1 MSKKVSYVI
10 VKNYINSRGVT
21 IPTILINNVS
31 EIMEFDDEDEATKIA
46 ATFEINSDS
55 GWKYTVRK
63 IG

>member
-1 MSKKVSYVI
+1 MSKKPSYVI
-10 VKNYINSRGVT
+10 VKNYVNSRGVT